1 MSSGVLW
8 LSSTTPDTFPR
19 LKMARPASQLLDVT
33 AVGKYTDPGVAQ
45 KNVDEG
51 GVPASGANT

>member
-1 MSSGVLW
+1 
-8 LSSTTPDTFPR
+8 
-19 LKMARPASQLLDVT
+19 MARPASQLLDVT